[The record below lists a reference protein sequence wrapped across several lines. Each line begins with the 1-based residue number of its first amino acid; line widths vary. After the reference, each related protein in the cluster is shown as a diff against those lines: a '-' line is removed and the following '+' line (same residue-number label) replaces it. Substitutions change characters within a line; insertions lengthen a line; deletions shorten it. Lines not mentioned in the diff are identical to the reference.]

1 MGLLEKALQFK
12 NELNNRGKETLI
24 DKIIGPAETGMLKD
38 TASEIKENR
47 IDGETRPDRGD
58 TQNAD
63 GEPIV
68 YLDDEELKEVDR
80 KSRAFDEDS
89 GLLAEEIS
97 AGTKKNAIAERKTP
111 ESDERDYDIPDID
124 IDETD
129 REDVIIPKS
138 PKLRGEFSG
147 GETDASDESLFKG
160 IFSDYMTLVEN
171 YRELSKTET
180 IESFF
185 EALSFI
191 IMGQIGVSSSSLL
204 LQDMDNPDKWR
215 IAESRGITIEEADLD
230 FSIYSGILA
239 KVDHHREIIDIDSFK
254 DDETL
259 TDDFYKYIS
268 IDARLLIPL
277 VYREELA
284 GVVTIGDKIT
294 SELYS
299 DEEKDYL
306 YALGDFAASRLC
318 SILQLNRNARENDSL
333 EKTINYARDLENI
346 YENIGVRPDE
356 ENIKQ
361 VIRSELRSLGV
372 ECFGIFMRSPNFD
385 RYLPVI
391 YEREDYLLY
400 GELDFSI
407 KSKSHFLSFMQ
418 EGESPLL
425 IEDIA
430 HSRILSEAFNE
441 NQMSHFS
448 IARLYPFRL
457 GGEIPGFIMVNRVA
471 DMQRIHEIDFKMK
484 RLSSHI
490 FPLMISIENQ
500 SIKSRKYIDN
510 VEVIYK
516 KIDDEIINARN
527 LGIPLTLILFSI
539 KNYKRYYNLY
549 GVDEAKKLLE
559 QFEKTVRIRLSDG
572 DFCVRYD
579 RHKVLLVLPGKDK
592 KFAVPL
598 ANAIRNEIVQG
609 FRKKEIQLLL
619 TFLTA
624 EFPDDGNNVYS
635 LMDAID

>member
-38 TASEIKENR
+38 PAGEIKENR
-47 IDGETRPDRGD
+47 IDGKTSPDRGD
-58 TQNAD
+58 TRNAD

-89 GLLAEEIS
+89 GLPAEEFPP
-97 AGTKKNAIAERKTP
+97 GRKKTP
-111 ESDERDYDIPDID
+111 LEKARRAESDERDYDIPDID

-129 REDVIIPKS
+129 REDVIIPKL
-138 PKLRGEFSG
+138 PKLRDEFSG

-171 YRELSKTET
+171 YREISKTET
-180 IESFF
+180 VESFF

-204 LQDMDNPDKWR
+204 LQDMDKPDKWR

-306 YALGDFAASRLC
+306 YALGDFAASRLY
-318 SILQLNRNARENDSL
+318 SILQIARNERENESL

-346 YENIGVRPDE
+346 YENIGARPDD

-361 VIRSELRSLGV
+361 VIRSEFRSLGV

-400 GELDFSI
+400 SELDFSI

-484 RLSSHI
+484 GLSSHI